1 MNRLCDRRGL
11 GYPGAMGNFLVAMFD
26 EIGARRRRLRAAMGD
41 RGQAILG
48 FLILGGLA
56 LGSVGLFV
64 RAWMPAAAPWGFA
77 IPVVFVLGFLLL
89 DARRQSQVKSAAAPE
104 TVGPAHDWVV
114 LWWSLGCALLGVAAF
129 VIAWT
134 AEPPPAPEEE
144 IWTPPSGAVSVDMS
158 P

>member
-1 MNRLCDRRGL
+1 MVGRASGRSEAIERQEIVIPRR
-11 GYPGAMGNFLVAMFD
+11 D
-26 EIGARRRRLRAAMGD
+26 LRAAKRIWRMKN
-41 RGQAILG
+41 R
-48 FLILGGLA
+48 
-56 LGSVGLFV
+56 
-64 RAWMPAAAPWGFA
+64 
-77 IPVVFVLGFLLL
+77 
-89 DARRQSQVKSAAAPE
+89 AAPE